1 MNLWTASNSGKLT
14 IFQLFPWCLVIC
26 FTVLSGALL
35 TQRFEVPSGFAWVI
49 ALAVGVASFALYR
62 LILCGLGKWL
72 DREEA
77 KKWKWQT
84 EKRVYRVFVEG
95 KFFPAEDNLYYECL
109 ICGNAI
115 PSLSK
120 NNNSCACRNITVNAF
135 SGQVT
140 IQNTEKIKLFSI
152 SK

>member
-1 MNLWTASNSGKLT
+1 MT
-14 IFQLFPWCLVIC
+14 ILQLFPWCLVIC

-72 DREEA
+72 DLNEA

-84 EKRVYRVFVEG
+84 EKRVYHDVVEG

-120 NNNSCACRNITVNAF
+120 KDDSCTCGNITVNAF

-140 IQNTEKIKLFSI
+140 IQNIEKTKLFSF